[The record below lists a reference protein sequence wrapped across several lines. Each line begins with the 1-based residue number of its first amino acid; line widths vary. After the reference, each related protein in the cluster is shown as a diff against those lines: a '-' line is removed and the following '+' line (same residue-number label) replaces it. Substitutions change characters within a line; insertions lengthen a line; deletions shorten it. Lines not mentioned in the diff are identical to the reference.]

1 MQNEKKIIEA
11 LKTLDYRQHTKNK
24 KMYFKFVED
33 RKYGVI
39 LSGKVPEPFIFK
51 NDTQVFD
58 QADPEIQKV
67 VAAIANVSKTD
78 VKHVVGKESSD
89 TRGELKMTQ
98 CELCRSTIALK
109 DAFPVGYPDTHAVCK
124 VCSEEI
130 ASGKVKVDAWYKQ
143 QEPAPIEEPV
153 EEPTMTQKQETLQV
167 TVETENPPTINEP
180 PCVKNSIVNFPLQLG
195 ELGKI
200 KIGKKGEEKKS
211 KSGTKFKLPVK
222 LDHFIVTTTEKNSQT
237 DQFIIDDEIMG
248 MLGENCTK
256 IPVTVP
262 YNDIDLII
270 PNSYT
275 HYEKSKCVCRG
286 DGEHAKLESG
296 EIVQCNPKT
305 CPYFEKKKCKQNA
318 VLSVMLDDASMVGGV
333 HKLRTTSFNSLR
345 NIKSSLTFI
354 KTRTHGILAGLPLL
368 LTLQPKTVNIPDGTG
383 TTVIY
388 MVNLVYNGKT
398 RDLNDIAME
407 ISRQESSIEMAQ
419 LESAAAEQL
428 LIPESVEEQKD
439 IQDEFFTE
447 ER

>member
-11 LKTLDYRQHTKNK
+11 LITLDYRQHTKNK
-24 KMYFKFVED
+24 KMYYKFVED
-33 RKYGVI
+33 RKYGVTI
-39 LSGKVPEPFIFK
+39 AGKVPEPFVFI
-51 NDTQVFD
+51 NDVQVFD
-58 QADPEIQKV
+58 QADEEIQKV
-67 VAAIANVSKTD
+67 VSAMSKLDEKVEKTAAENKPV
-78 VKHVVGKESSD
+78 D
-89 TRGELKMTQ
+89 TRGELKMTR
-98 CELCRSTIALK
+98 CELCDLEIALK

-124 VCSEEI
+124 MCSEEI
-130 ASGKVKVDAWYKQ
+130 ASGNVNVEAWYQQ
-143 QEPAPIEEPV
+143 QEPAKTKKKTGVPPKETATVEPVKTAEPV
-153 EEPTMTQKQETLQV
+153 ETDEPT
-167 TVETENPPTINEP
+167 
-180 PCVKNSIVNFPLQLG
+180 CVKNSIVGFPLQLG

-211 KSGTKFKLPVK
+211 RAGTKFKMPMK
-222 LDHFIVTTTEKNSQT
+222 LDHFIVTTTEKNKKT
-237 DQFIIDDEIMG
+237 DQFIEDSGIMEI
-248 MLGENCTK
+248 LGEDCTK

-286 DGEHAKLESG
+286 DGEHAQLESG
-296 EIVQCNPKT
+296 EIVQCNPKM

-354 KTRTHGILAGLPLL
+354 KARTHGILAGLPLL

-407 ISRQESSIEMAQ
+407 ISRQESGIEMAQ

-428 LIPESVEEQKD
+428 LIPVSAEEQKD
-439 IQDEFFTE
+439 IQNEFFPE